1 MTVYL
6 DILIFENFIVNFF
19 ILFIT
24 AQTLRLKLCIKS
36 GILASALASVYVV
49 TLVLPSLSFFTL
61 LPFKIIIPLI
71 IILISFRKKN
81 IVFNIKASIIY
92 ILYSM
97 LIAGMCYFILYSS
110 ISGNVYWNSITFT
123 YKKLFLSI
131 MIIYI
136 IINRLIIYIK
146 ERKEITQLIYL
157 VDIFINK
164 NKKSVRAFLDTGNEL
179 KEPATNLPVLI
190 VDSYVFEEID
200 FANLDMLY
208 VPYKVVDG
216 TFGRLQGFIPD
227 YITINVGGEVLKRNV
242 VVACCENKLSDLK
255 DYQALLSRGIIN

>member
-1 MTVYL
+1 MVVNL

-24 AQTLRLKLCIKS
+24 AQTLRLKLCTKLAV
-36 GILASALASVYVV
+36 LASALASCYVI
-49 TLVLPSLSFFTL
+49 TKLLPSLRFFTL
-61 LPFKIIIPLI
+61 VPFKIAVPLL
-71 IILISFRKKN
+71 IILITFRKKSV
-81 IVFNIKASIIY
+81 VFNIKATVIY
-92 ILYSM
+92 MLYSM
-97 LIAGMCYFILYSS
+97 LLAGMCCFILFSS
-110 ISGNVYWNSITFT
+110 PSVNGFWGFIIFT
-123 YKKLFLSI
+123 YKKLFLSV

-179 KEPATNLPVLI
+179 REPATNLPVII
-190 VDSYVFEEID
+190 VDSYVFKEID
-200 FANLDMLY
+200 FTNFDIFY
-208 VPYKVVDG
+208 IPYRVVDG
-216 TFGRLQGFIPD
+216 TLGRLQGFIPD

-242 VVACCENKLSDLK
+242 VVACCKNDLSDLK
-255 DYQALLSRGIIN
+255 DYQALLSRGII

>member
-1 MTVYL
+1 MIVYL
-6 DILIFENFIVNFF
+6 DILILENFVVNFF

-24 AQTLRLKLCIKS
+24 AQTLRMKLCTKL
-36 GILASALASVYVV
+36 GVLASALGSIYVV
-49 TLVLPSLSFFTL
+49 TTLVPSLSFFTL
-61 LPFKIIIPLI
+61 APFKIAIPFL
-71 IILISFRKKN
+71 IILITFRKKN

-97 LIAGMCYFILYSS
+97 LIAGMCFFILYSS
-110 ISGNVYWNSITFT
+110 HSGNSYWGFT
-123 YKKLFLSI
+123 RFSFTKLFLSI

-136 IINRLIIYIK
+136 IINRIIIYIK
-146 ERKEITQLIYL
+146 ERKEIVQLIYL

-179 KEPATNLPVLI
+179 RAPGTNLPVLI

-200 FANLDMLY
+200 FTNFDMFY
-208 VPYKVVDG
+208 IPYKVVDG
-216 TFGRLQGFIPD
+216 TLGRLQGFIPD

-242 VVACCENKLSDLK
+242 VVACCKNNLSDFK
-255 DYQALLSRGIIN
+255 DYQALLSRGII

>member
-1 MTVYL
+1 MVVYL
-6 DILIFENFIVNFF
+6 DVLIFENFIVDFF

-24 AQTLRLKLCIKS
+24 AQTLRLKLCTKYGVLAS
-36 GILASALASVYVV
+36 ILASAYVV

-61 LPFKIIIPLI
+61 APFKIAIPFI
-71 IILISFRKKN
+71 IILITFRKKS

-97 LIAGMCYFILYSS
+97 LLGGMCYFIIFSS
-110 ISGNVYWNSITFT
+110 PSSNGYWGLVRFT
-123 YKKLFLSI
+123 YRKLFLSI

-146 ERKEITQLIYL
+146 QRKEITELIYL
-157 VDIFINK
+157 VDIFVNK

-179 KEPATNLPVLI
+179 REPATNLPVLI
-190 VDSYVFEEID
+190 VDSFVFEGID
-200 FANLDMLY
+200 FTDFDMFY
-208 VPYKVVDG
+208 IPYKVVDG
-216 TFGRLQGFIPD
+216 NSGRLQGFIPD

-242 VVACCENKLSDLK
+242 VVACCKSRLSDFK
-255 DYQALLSRGIIN
+255 DYQALLSRGII